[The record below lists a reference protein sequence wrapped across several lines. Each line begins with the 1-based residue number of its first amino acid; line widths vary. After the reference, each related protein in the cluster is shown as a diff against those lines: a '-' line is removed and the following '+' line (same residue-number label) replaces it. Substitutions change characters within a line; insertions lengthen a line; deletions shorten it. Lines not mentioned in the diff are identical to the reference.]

1 MRAAGRNSAVLVCSA
16 AHRCRSNDVQY
27 PYRQNS
33 DFAYLTGLNEAGA
46 RAVFIPGAEDA
57 QYILFYTPRPRA
69 EAVWE
74 GASPSLHALRKN
86 YAVERVYPEARFE
99 EIFPRLLMGK
109 KRLYCSLE
117 QTGTGE
123 DMIKIIR
130 ALRRTRRAKINLD
143 EIIALETLTHPLRL
157 RKSAYELRLLKKAV
171 DAAVISHEKNM
182 RLCRPGLYEKDLEA
196 QILETL
202 CSQGMAPSYPPI
214 VAGGARAC
222 VLHYTNNNGLLR
234 PHQMLLVDA
243 GAEYRLYASD
253 ITRTYPINGRFR
265 SQQQELYEVVLEAQT
280 AAIQQVKPGSCWSEV
295 YATAVLAL
303 VRGLRSLNILKGA
316 VPSLVR
322 KKAYHPYFMH
332 GIGHWLGMD
341 VHDAGAYHQE
351 QREQCFE
358 DGMTLTIEPG
368 LYMPTRS
375 KLPPYWRGLG
385 IRIED
390 DVQLTRRGRRVLSD
404 KLVKDCKAIEELMA
418 QSLD

>member
-1 MRAAGRNSAVLVCSA
+1 MRAAGRGSAVLVRSA
-16 AHRCRSNDVQY
+16 AHPCRSNDVEY

-33 DFAYLTGLNEAGA
+33 DFAYLTGLSEIDAL
-46 RAVFIPGAEDA
+46 AVFIPGGEDA
-57 QYILFYTPRPRA
+57 EYILFYTPRTRA

-74 GASPSLHALRKN
+74 GASPSLHTLRKN
-86 YAVERVYPEARFE
+86 YAVERVYPTAQFE
-99 EIFPRLLMGK
+99 EIFPCLLMGK
-109 KRLYCSLE
+109 KRLYCSLD
-117 QTGTGE
+117 QAGVGE
-123 DMIKIIR
+123 DAIKIVR
-130 ALRRTRRAKINLD
+130 ALRRVRRPRTSLD

-157 RKSAYELRLLKKAV
+157 RKSAYELRLLKRAV

-182 RLCRPGLYEKDLEA
+182 RLCRPGLSERDLEA

-222 VLHYTNNNGLLR
+222 ILHYTKNNGLLR

-253 ITRTYPINGRFR
+253 ITRTYPVNGRFR
-265 SQQQELYEVVLEAQT
+265 SHQRELYEVVLEAQA
-280 AAIQQVKPGSCWSEV
+280 AAIQRVRPGSCWSEV
-295 YATAVLAL
+295 YEAAVLAL
-303 VRGLRSLNILKGA
+303 VRGLRSLNILKGT

-341 VHDAGAYHQE
+341 VHDAGAYYQE
-351 QREQCFE
+351 QKEQGFE
-358 DGMTLTIEPG
+358 NGMTLTIEPG
-368 LYMPTRS
+368 LYLPLKS
-375 KLPPYWRGLG
+375 KLPSYWRGLG

-390 DVQLTRRGRRVLSD
+390 DVQVTRRGHRVLSD
-404 KLVKDCKAIEELMA
+404 KLVKDCKAVEELMA